1 MRAKWPEFRVK
12 HRDKHQ
18 AAWEGELRPLHK
30 TYTVGIIFRV
40 APLGPGVPNPVVM
53 VLNPLLHGRNEM
65 PDEAI
70 PHVYGNPWSPLL
82 PWLCLFHPPTDKIRP
97 APPQCRRHRDPL
109 DDRVAGLLRR
119 LAGNRPDVLM
129 RMQAWDDTVRMRA
142 KAHEIKVGA
151 MRRDQHSRRR
161 R

>member
-82 PWLCLFHPPTDKIRP
+82 PWLCLFHPPTDKFDP
-97 APPQCRRHRDPL
+97 RRHS
-109 DDRVAGLLRR
+109 A
-119 LAGNRPDVLM
+119 A
-129 RMQAWDDTVRMRA
+129 DTVIPWTIEWLACYEGWLATGRTC
-142 KAHEIKVGA
+142 
-151 MRRDQHSRRR
+151 
-161 R
+161 

>member
-12 HRDKHQ
+12 HRDKHH

-40 APLGPGVPNPVVM
+40 APPGPGVPNPVVM

-70 PHVYGNPWSPLL
+70 PHVYGNPWHPLL
-82 PWLCLFHPPTDKIRP
+82 PWLCLFHPPTDRFDP
-97 APPQCRRHRDPL
+97 RRHS
-109 DDRVAGLLRR
+109 A
-119 LAGNRPDVLM
+119 A
-129 RMQAWDDTVRMRA
+129 DTVIPWTIEWLACYEGWLATGRW
-142 KAHEIKVGA
+142 VGGGTS
-151 MRRDQHSRRR
+151 H
-161 R
+161 